1 MTDVLLPQLGET
13 VTEGTIT
20 RWFFGI
26 GERVPAEAPL
36 YEISTEK
43 VDSEVP
49 SPLGGVLVE
58 IIASEGATVAVGA
71 LLCRIDPDDPSSSS
85 SPPAVAGVAPSAA
98 AGATTSA
105 GTSPTPAGSSGGP
118 STSESEAVAGA
129 GAAAVVAPAAA
140 AVAGPGAATGTGG
153 RTGTRLLSPVVRR
166 LLAENGLDPA
176 RVRGTGLGGRLTRGD
191 VEQFL
196 RDNPDRAEPFNGIR
210 KATARH
216 MVGSLAT
223 SPHVLTAMEVDYDA
237 VDRLRSAEKD
247 AWRAAEG
254 ISLTY
259 LPFIVTALVEALVVF
274 PRLNASVGD
283 DELIVHGDVN
293 LAVAVDLGFEG
304 LVAPVVRKVGDLSI
318 RDLARSI
325 HEMAG
330 RARDRRLVPDD
341 LAGGTFTVTNPG
353 QYGTLFQ
360 FPIINQPQVAILS
373 TDGIARKPAVVVD
386 ADGVETIGIRPLGIL
401 ALAWDHRAFDGAYAA
416 AFLQELKRILETTD
430 WAGRWADEADGA

>member
-1 MTDVLLPQLGET
+1 MADVLLPQLGET

-26 GERVPAEAPL
+26 GETVPADAPL
-36 YEISTEK
+36 YEVSTEK

-58 IIASEGATVAVGA
+58 IIASEGATIPVGA
-71 LLCRIDPDDPSSSS
+71 LLCRIDPDDPSST
-85 SPPAVAGVAPSAA
+85 SPLPTPSAVAGVQADP
-98 AGATTSA
+98 
-105 GTSPTPAGSSGGP
+105 
-118 STSESEAVAGA
+118 ESRAGA
-129 GAAAVVAPAAA
+129 GAGGTGLSTSEQGSGVPAGSDAVLASAAA
-140 AVAGPGAATGTGG
+140 AGPAGATGTGVEHRG
-153 RTGTRLLSPVVRR
+153 RAGARLLSPVVRR

-191 VEQFL
+191 VEKFL
-196 RDNPDRAEPFNGIR
+196 RDNPERAEPFNGIR

-216 MVGSLAT
+216 MVGSKAT
-223 SPHVLTAMEVDYDA
+223 SPHVLTAMEVDFDA
-237 VDRLRSAEKD
+237 VDRLRYAEKD
-247 AWRAAEG
+247 AWRDAEG
-254 ISLTY
+254 TSLTY
-259 LPFIVTALVEALVVF
+259 LPFIVAALAEALAAF

-325 HEMAG
+325 HEVAG

-341 LAGGTFTVTNPG
+341 LSGGTFTVTNPG
-353 QYGTLFQ
+353 RYGTLFQ

-386 ADGVETIGIRPLGIL
+386 ADGVETIGVRPLGIL

-430 WAGRWADEADGA
+430 WVGRWADEADGA

>member
-1 MTDVLLPQLGET
+1 MADVLLPQLGET

-26 GERVPAEAPL
+26 GETVPADAPL
-36 YEISTEK
+36 YEVSTEK

-71 LLCRIDPDDPSSSS
+71 LLCRIDADGPSSTSPLPT
-85 SPPAVAGVAPSAA
+85 PPAVAGDAPADA
-98 AGATTSA
+98 TGATSSA
-105 GTSPTPAGSSGGP
+105 GMPPTPADGSGAQAG
-118 STSESEAVAGA
+118 GA
-129 GAAAVVAPAAA
+129 GVT
-140 AVAGPGAATGTGG
+140 GGGTGG
-153 RTGTRLLSPVVRR
+153 RAGVRLLSPVVRR
-166 LLAENGLDPA
+166 LLAENGLDPE
-176 RVRGTGLGGRLTRGD
+176 RVRATGLGGRLTRRD

-216 MVGSLAT
+216 MVGSKAT
-223 SPHVLTAMEVDYDA
+223 SPHVLTAMEVDFDA

-254 ISLTY
+254 SSLTY
-259 LPFIVTALVEALVVF
+259 LPFIVTALAEALAAF

-325 HEMAG
+325 HEVAG

-341 LAGGTFTVTNPG
+341 LSGGTFTVTNPG

-373 TDGIARKPAVVVD
+373 TDGVARKPAVVVD
-386 ADGVETIGIRPLGIL
+386 ADGVETVGVRPLGIL

-416 AFLQELKRILETTD
+416 AFLQDLKRILETTD
-430 WAGRWADEADGA
+430 WVGRWADEADGT

>member
-1 MTDVLLPQLGET
+1 MADVLLPQLGET

-20 RWFFGI
+20 RWFFGV
-26 GERVPAEAPL
+26 GETVPADAPL
-36 YEISTEK
+36 YEVSTEK

-71 LLCRIDPDDPSSSS
+71 LLCRIDADGPSSTSPLPT
-85 SPPAVAGVAPSAA
+85 PPAVAGDAPADA
-98 AGATTSA
+98 AGATSSA
-105 GTSPTPAGSSGGP
+105 GMPPTPADGSG
-118 STSESEAVAGA
+118 AQVVGA
-129 GAAAVVAPAAA
+129 GVT
-140 AVAGPGAATGTGG
+140 GGGTGG
-153 RTGTRLLSPVVRR
+153 RAGVRLLSPVVRR
-166 LLAENGLDPA
+166 LLAENGLDPE
-176 RVRGTGLGGRLTRGD
+176 RVRATGLGGRLTRRD

-196 RDNPDRAEPFNGIR
+196 RDNPGRAEPFNGIR

-216 MVGSLAT
+216 MVGSKAT
-223 SPHVLTAMEVDYDA
+223 SPHVLTAMEVDFDA

-254 ISLTY
+254 SSLTY
-259 LPFIVTALVEALVVF
+259 LPFIVTALAEALAAF

-325 HEMAG
+325 HEVAG

-373 TDGIARKPAVVVD
+373 TDGVARKPAVVVD
-386 ADGVETIGIRPLGIL
+386 ADGVETVGVRPLGIL

-416 AFLQELKRILETTD
+416 AFLQDLKRILETTD
-430 WAGRWADEADGA
+430 WVGRWADEADGT

>member
-1 MTDVLLPQLGET
+1 MADVLLPQLGET

-20 RWFFGI
+20 RWFFGV
-26 GERVPAEAPL
+26 GETVPADAPL
-36 YEISTEK
+36 YEVSTEK

-58 IIASEGATVAVGA
+58 IIAPEGATVAVGA
-71 LLCRIDPDDPSSSS
+71 LLCRIEPADSSSVAPAS
-85 SPPAVAGVAPSAA
+85 AFATPAVADDAPTDA
-98 AGATTSA
+98 AGATSSA
-105 GTSPTPAGSSGGP
+105 GTPPTPAGTGGP
-118 STSESEAVAGA
+118 T
-129 GAAAVVAPAAA
+129 
-140 AVAGPGAATGTGG
+140 ATREVGLQGG
-153 RTGTRLLSPVVRR
+153 RASGRLLSPVVRR
-166 LLAENGLDPA
+166 LLAEHGLDPA
-176 RVRGTGLGGRLTRGD
+176 RVSGTGLGGRLTRRD

-196 RDNPDRAEPFNGIR
+196 RDNPGRAEPFNGIR

-216 MVGSLAT
+216 MVGSKAT
-223 SPHVLTAMEVDYDA
+223 SPHVLTAMEVDFDA

-254 ISLTY
+254 SSLTY
-259 LPFIVTALVEALVVF
+259 LPFIVAALTEALSAF
-274 PRLNASVGD
+274 PRMNASVGD
-283 DELIVHGDVN
+283 DELILHGDVN

-304 LVAPVVRKVGDLSI
+304 LVAPVIRKVGDRSI

-325 HEMAG
+325 HGVAG
-330 RARDRRLVPDD
+330 RARDRKLVPDD
-341 LAGGTFTVTNPG
+341 LAGGTFTVTNAG

-386 ADGVETIGIRPLGIL
+386 ADGVESIGVRPLGIL

-416 AFLQELKRILETTD
+416 AFLQEMKRILEVTD
-430 WAGRWADEADGA
+430 WVARWADEADGADGA

>member
-1 MTDVLLPQLGET
+1 MADVLLPQLGET

-26 GERVPAEAPL
+26 GETVPADAPL
-36 YEISTEK
+36 YEVSTEK

-58 IIASEGATVAVGA
+58 IIASEGATIPVGA
-71 LLCRIDPDDPSSSS
+71 LLCRIDPDDPSST
-85 SPPAVAGVAPSAA
+85 PPLPTPSAVAGVQADP
-98 AGATTSA
+98 
-105 GTSPTPAGSSGGP
+105 
-118 STSESEAVAGA
+118 ESRAGA
-129 GAAAVVAPAAA
+129 GAGGTGLSTSEPA
-140 AVAGPGAATGTGG
+140 GATGTGVEHGG
-153 RTGTRLLSPVVRR
+153 RVGVRLLSPVVRR

-191 VEQFL
+191 VEKFL
-196 RDNPDRAEPFNGIR
+196 RDNPERAEPFNGIR

-216 MVGSLAT
+216 MVGSKAT
-223 SPHVLTAMEVDYDA
+223 SPHVLTAMEVDFDA
-237 VDRLRSAEKD
+237 VDRLRYAEKD
-247 AWRAAEG
+247 AWRDAEG
-254 ISLTY
+254 SSLTY
-259 LPFIVTALVEALVVF
+259 LPFIVAALAEALAAF

-325 HEMAG
+325 HEVAG

-341 LAGGTFTVTNPG
+341 LSGGTFTVTNPG

-386 ADGVETIGIRPLGIL
+386 ADGVETIGVRPLGIL

-430 WAGRWADEADGA
+430 WVGRWADEADGA

>member
-1 MTDVLLPQLGET
+1 MADVLLPQLGET

-26 GERVPAEAPL
+26 GERVPADAPL
-36 YEISTEK
+36 YEVSTEK

-71 LLCRIDPDDPSSSS
+71 LLCRIDADGPSSTSPLPT
-85 SPPAVAGVAPSAA
+85 PPAVAGDAPADA
-98 AGATTSA
+98 AGATSSA
-105 GTSPTPAGSSGGP
+105 GTPPTPADGSGAQ
-118 STSESEAVAGA
+118 AVGA
-129 GAAAVVAPAAA
+129 GVT
-140 AVAGPGAATGTGG
+140 GGGTGG
-153 RTGTRLLSPVVRR
+153 RARVRLLSPVVRR
-166 LLAENGLDPA
+166 LLAENGLDPE
-176 RVRGTGLGGRLTRGD
+176 RVRATGLGGRLTRRD

-196 RDNPDRAEPFNGIR
+196 RDNPGRAEPFNGIR

-216 MVGSLAT
+216 MVGSKAT
-223 SPHVLTAMEVDYDA
+223 SPHVLTAMEVDFDA

-254 ISLTY
+254 SSLTY
-259 LPFIVTALVEALVVF
+259 LPFIVAALAEALAAF

-325 HEMAG
+325 HEVAG

-341 LAGGTFTVTNPG
+341 LSGGTFTVTNPG

-373 TDGIARKPAVVVD
+373 TDGVARKPAVVVD
-386 ADGVETIGIRPLGIL
+386 ADGVETVGVRPLGIL

-416 AFLQELKRILETTD
+416 AFLQDLKRILETTD
-430 WAGRWADEADGA
+430 WVGRWADEADGT

>member
-1 MTDVLLPQLGET
+1 MADVLLPQLGET

-20 RWFFGI
+20 RWFFGV
-26 GERVPAEAPL
+26 GETVPADAPL
-36 YEISTEK
+36 YEVSTEK

-49 SPLGGVLVE
+49 SPLGGVLAE
-58 IIASEGATVAVGA
+58 IIAPEGATVAVGA
-71 LLCRIDPDDPSSSS
+71 LLCRIEPADSSS
-85 SPPAVAGVAPSAA
+85 VAPASASATPVADDAPADA
-98 AGATTSA
+98 AGATSSA
-105 GTSPTPAGSSGGP
+105 GTPPTPAGTGGP
-118 STSESEAVAGA
+118 T
-129 GAAAVVAPAAA
+129 
-140 AVAGPGAATGTGG
+140 ATREVGVQVG
-153 RTGTRLLSPVVRR
+153 RASGRLLSPVVRR
-166 LLAENGLDPA
+166 LLAEHGLDPA
-176 RVRGTGLGGRLTRGD
+176 RVSGTGLAGRLTRRD

-196 RDNPDRAEPFNGIR
+196 RDNPGRAEPFNGIR

-216 MVGSLAT
+216 MVGSKAT
-223 SPHVLTAMEVDYDA
+223 SPHVLTAMEVDFDA

-254 ISLTY
+254 SSLTY
-259 LPFIVTALVEALVVF
+259 LPFIVAALTEALSAF
-274 PRLNASVGD
+274 PRMNASVGD
-283 DELIVHGDVN
+283 DELILHGDVN

-304 LVAPVVRKVGDLSI
+304 LVAPVIRKVGDRSI

-325 HEMAG
+325 HGVAG
-330 RARDRRLVPDD
+330 RARDRKLVPDD

-386 ADGVETIGIRPLGIL
+386 ADGVESIGVRPLGIL

-416 AFLQELKRILETTD
+416 AFLQEMKRILEATD
-430 WAGRWADEADGA
+430 WVARWADEADEADEADGA

>member
-1 MTDVLLPQLGET
+1 MADVLLPQLGET

-26 GERVPAEAPL
+26 GERVPADAPL
-36 YEISTEK
+36 YEVSTEK

-49 SPLGGVLVE
+49 SPMGGVLVE

-71 LLCRIDPDDPSSSS
+71 LLCRIDADGPSSTSPLPT
-85 SPPAVAGVAPSAA
+85 PPAVAGDVPADA
-98 AGATTSA
+98 AGATPPA
-105 GTSPTPAGSSGGP
+105 GTPPTPTPTPGDGSGAQ
-118 STSESEAVAGA
+118 AVGA
-129 GAAAVVAPAAA
+129 GVTS
-140 AVAGPGAATGTGG
+140 GGTGG
-153 RTGTRLLSPVVRR
+153 RAGVRLLSPVVRR
-166 LLAENGLDPA
+166 LLAENGLDPE
-176 RVRGTGLGGRLTRGD
+176 RVRATGLGGRLTRKD

-196 RDNPDRAEPFNGIR
+196 RDNPAQAEPFNGIR

-216 MVGSLAT
+216 MVGSKAT
-223 SPHVLTAMEVDYDA
+223 SPHVLTAMEVDFDA

-254 ISLTY
+254 SSLTY
-259 LPFIVTALVEALVVF
+259 LPFIVAALAEALASF

-325 HEMAG
+325 HEVAG

-373 TDGIARKPAVVVD
+373 TDGVARKPAVVVD
-386 ADGVETIGIRPLGIL
+386 ADGVETVGVRPLGIL

-416 AFLQELKRILETTD
+416 AFLQDLKRILETTD
-430 WAGRWADEADGA
+430 WVGRWADEADWT

>member
-1 MTDVLLPQLGET
+1 MADILLPQLGET

-26 GERVPAEAPL
+26 GERVPADAPL
-36 YEISTEK
+36 YEVSTEK

-71 LLCRIDPDDPSSSS
+71 LLCRIDADGPSSTSPLPT
-85 SPPAVAGVAPSAA
+85 PPAVAGDAPADA
-98 AGATTSA
+98 AGATSSA
-105 GTSPTPAGSSGGP
+105 GTPPTPADGGGAQ
-118 STSESEAVAGA
+118 AVGA
-129 GAAAVVAPAAA
+129 GVT
-140 AVAGPGAATGTGG
+140 GGGTGG
-153 RTGTRLLSPVVRR
+153 RAGVRLLSPVVRR
-166 LLAENGLDPA
+166 LLAENGLDPE
-176 RVRGTGLGGRLTRGD
+176 RVRATGLGGRLTRRD

-196 RDNPDRAEPFNGIR
+196 RDNPGRAEPFNGIR

-216 MVGSLAT
+216 MVGSKAT
-223 SPHVLTAMEVDYDA
+223 SPHVLTAMEVDFDA

-254 ISLTY
+254 SSLTY
-259 LPFIVTALVEALVVF
+259 LPFIVAALAEALAAF

-283 DELIVHGDVN
+283 GELIVHGDVN

-325 HEMAG
+325 HEVAG
-330 RARDRRLVPDD
+330 RARDRKLVSAD
-341 LAGGTFTVTNPG
+341 LVGGTFTVTNPG

-386 ADGVETIGIRPLGIL
+386 ADGVETLGIRPLGVL

-430 WAGRWADEADGA
+430 WVRRWADEADGADGA

>member
-1 MTDVLLPQLGET
+1 MADVLLPQLGET

-26 GERVPAEAPL
+26 GERVPADAPL
-36 YEISTEK
+36 YEVSTEK

-71 LLCRIDPDDPSSSS
+71 LLCRIDADGPSSTSPLPT
-85 SPPAVAGVAPSAA
+85 PPAVAGDAPADA
-98 AGATTSA
+98 AGATSSA
-105 GTSPTPAGSSGGP
+105 GTPPTPADGSGAQ
-118 STSESEAVAGA
+118 AVGA
-129 GAAAVVAPAAA
+129 GVT
-140 AVAGPGAATGTGG
+140 GGGTGG
-153 RTGTRLLSPVVRR
+153 RARVRLLSPVVRR
-166 LLAENGLDPA
+166 LLAENGLDPE
-176 RVRGTGLGGRLTRGD
+176 RVRATGLGGRLTRRD

-196 RDNPDRAEPFNGIR
+196 RDNPGRAEPFNGIR

-216 MVGSLAT
+216 MVGSKAT
-223 SPHVLTAMEVDYDA
+223 SPHVLTAMEVDFDA

-254 ISLTY
+254 SSLTY
-259 LPFIVTALVEALVVF
+259 LPFIVVALAEALAAF

-325 HEMAG
+325 HEVAG

-373 TDGIARKPAVVVD
+373 TDGVARKPAVVVD
-386 ADGVETIGIRPLGIL
+386 ADGVETVGVRPLGIL

-416 AFLQELKRILETTD
+416 AFLQDLKRILETTD
-430 WAGRWADEADGA
+430 WVGRWADEADGT

>member
-1 MTDVLLPQLGET
+1 MADVLLPQLGET

-20 RWFFGI
+20 RWFFGV
-26 GERVPAEAPL
+26 GETVPADAPL
-36 YEISTEK
+36 YEVSTEK

-71 LLCRIDPDDPSSSS
+71 LLCRIDADGPSSTSPLPT
-85 SPPAVAGVAPSAA
+85 PPAVAGDAPADA
-98 AGATTSA
+98 AGATSSA
-105 GTSPTPAGSSGGP
+105 GMPPTPADGSGAQAG
-118 STSESEAVAGA
+118 GA
-129 GAAAVVAPAAA
+129 GVT
-140 AVAGPGAATGTGG
+140 GGGTGG
-153 RTGTRLLSPVVRR
+153 RAGVRLLSPVVRR
-166 LLAENGLDPA
+166 LLAENGLDPE
-176 RVRGTGLGGRLTRGD
+176 RVRATGLGGRLTRRD

-196 RDNPDRAEPFNGIR
+196 RDNPGRAEPFNGIR

-216 MVGSLAT
+216 MVGSKAT
-223 SPHVLTAMEVDYDA
+223 SPHVLTAMEVDFDA

-254 ISLTY
+254 SSLTY
-259 LPFIVTALVEALVVF
+259 LPFIVTALAEALATF

-325 HEMAG
+325 HEVAG

-373 TDGIARKPAVVVD
+373 TDGVARKPAVVVD
-386 ADGVETIGIRPLGIL
+386 ADGVETVGVRPLGIL

-416 AFLQELKRILETTD
+416 AFLQDLKRILETTD
-430 WAGRWADEADGA
+430 WVGRWADEADGT

>member
-1 MTDVLLPQLGET
+1 MADVLLPQLGET

-26 GERVPAEAPL
+26 GERVPADAPL
-36 YEISTEK
+36 YEVSTEK

-49 SPLGGVLVE
+49 SPMGGVLVE

-71 LLCRIDPDDPSSSS
+71 LLCRIDADGPSSTSPLPT
-85 SPPAVAGVAPSAA
+85 PPAVAGGAPADA
-98 AGATTSA
+98 AGATPSA
-105 GTSPTPAGSSGGP
+105 GTPPTPADGSGAQAG
-118 STSESEAVAGA
+118 GA
-129 GAAAVVAPAAA
+129 GVT
-140 AVAGPGAATGTGG
+140 GGGTGG
-153 RTGTRLLSPVVRR
+153 RAGVRLLSPVVRR
-166 LLAENGLDPA
+166 LLAENGLDPE
-176 RVRGTGLGGRLTRGD
+176 RVRATGLGGRLTRRD

-196 RDNPDRAEPFNGIR
+196 RDNPGRAEPFNGIR

-216 MVGSLAT
+216 MVGSKAT
-223 SPHVLTAMEVDYDA
+223 SPHVLTAMEVDFDA

-254 ISLTY
+254 SSLTY
-259 LPFIVTALVEALVVF
+259 LPFIVAALAEALASF

-325 HEMAG
+325 HEVAG

-341 LAGGTFTVTNPG
+341 LSGGTFTVTNPG
-353 QYGTLFQ
+353 RYGTLFQ

-386 ADGVETIGIRPLGIL
+386 ADGVETIGVRPLGIL

-430 WAGRWADEADGA
+430 WVGRWADEADGA

>member
-1 MTDVLLPQLGET
+1 MADVLLPQLGET

-26 GERVPAEAPL
+26 GERVPADAPL
-36 YEISTEK
+36 YEVSTEK

-71 LLCRIDPDDPSSSS
+71 LLCRIDADGPSSTSPLPT
-85 SPPAVAGVAPSAA
+85 PPAVAGGAPADA
-98 AGATTSA
+98 AGATSSA
-105 GTSPTPAGSSGGP
+105 GTPPTPADGSGAQ
-118 STSESEAVAGA
+118 AVGA
-129 GAAAVVAPAAA
+129 GVTGV
-140 AVAGPGAATGTGG
+140 GTGG
-153 RTGTRLLSPVVRR
+153 RARVRLLSPVVRR
-166 LLAENGLDPA
+166 LLAENGLDPE
-176 RVRGTGLGGRLTRGD
+176 RVRATGLGGRLTRRD

-196 RDNPDRAEPFNGIR
+196 RDNPGRAEPFNGIR

-216 MVGSLAT
+216 MVGSKAT
-223 SPHVLTAMEVDYDA
+223 SPHVLTAMEVDFDA

-254 ISLTY
+254 SSLTY
-259 LPFIVTALVEALVVF
+259 LPFIVVALAEALAAF

-325 HEMAG
+325 HEVAG

-373 TDGIARKPAVVVD
+373 TDGVARKPAVVVD
-386 ADGVETIGIRPLGIL
+386 ADGVETVGVRPLGIL

-416 AFLQELKRILETTD
+416 AFLQDLKRILETTD
-430 WAGRWADEADGA
+430 WVGRWADEADGT

>member
-1 MTDVLLPQLGET
+1 MADVLLPQLGET

-26 GERVPAEAPL
+26 GERVPADAPL
-36 YEISTEK
+36 YEVSTEK

-58 IIASEGATVAVGA
+58 IIASEGVTVAVGA
-71 LLCRIDPDDPSSSS
+71 LLCRIDADGPSSTPPLPT
-85 SPPAVAGVAPSAA
+85 PPAVAGDAPADA
-98 AGATTSA
+98 AGATSSA
-105 GTSPTPAGSSGGP
+105 GTPPTPADGSGAQ
-118 STSESEAVAGA
+118 AVGA
-129 GAAAVVAPAAA
+129 GVT
-140 AVAGPGAATGTGG
+140 GGGTGG
-153 RTGTRLLSPVVRR
+153 RAGVRLLSPVVRR
-166 LLAENGLDPA
+166 LLAENGLDPE
-176 RVRGTGLGGRLTRGD
+176 RVRATGLGGRLTRRD

-196 RDNPDRAEPFNGIR
+196 RDNPGRAEPFNGIR

-216 MVGSLAT
+216 MVGSKAT
-223 SPHVLTAMEVDYDA
+223 SPHVLTAMEVDFDA

-254 ISLTY
+254 SSLTY
-259 LPFIVTALVEALVVF
+259 LPFIVVALAEALAAF

-325 HEMAG
+325 HEVAG

-373 TDGIARKPAVVVD
+373 TDGVARKPAVVVD
-386 ADGVETIGIRPLGIL
+386 ADGVETVGVRPLGIL

-416 AFLQELKRILETTD
+416 AFLQDLKRILETTD
-430 WAGRWADEADGA
+430 WVGRWADEADGT

>member
-1 MTDVLLPQLGET
+1 MADVLLPQLGET

-26 GERVPAEAPL
+26 GETVPADAPL
-36 YEISTEK
+36 YEVSTEK

-58 IIASEGATVAVGA
+58 IIASEGATIPVGA
-71 LLCRIDPDDPSSSS
+71 LLCRIDPDDPSST
-85 SPPAVAGVAPSAA
+85 SPLPTPSAVAGVQADP
-98 AGATTSA
+98 
-105 GTSPTPAGSSGGP
+105 
-118 STSESEAVAGA
+118 ESRAGA
-129 GAAAVVAPAAA
+129 GAGGTGLSTSEQGSGVPAGSDAVVASAAA
-140 AVAGPGAATGTGG
+140 AGPAGATGTGVEHRG
-153 RTGTRLLSPVVRR
+153 RAGVRLLSPVVRR

-191 VEQFL
+191 VEKFL
-196 RDNPDRAEPFNGIR
+196 RDNPERAEPFNGIR

-216 MVGSLAT
+216 MVGSKAT
-223 SPHVLTAMEVDYDA
+223 SPHVLTAMEVDFDA
-237 VDRLRSAEKD
+237 VDRLRYAEKD
-247 AWRAAEG
+247 AWRDAEG
-254 ISLTY
+254 SSLTY
-259 LPFIVTALVEALVVF
+259 LPFIVAALAEALAAF

-325 HEMAG
+325 HEVAG

-386 ADGVETIGIRPLGIL
+386 ADGVETLGIRPLGVL

-430 WAGRWADEADGA
+430 WVRRWADEADGA

>member
-1 MTDVLLPQLGET
+1 MADVLLPQLGET

-26 GERVPAEAPL
+26 GETVPADAPL
-36 YEISTEK
+36 YEVSTEK

-71 LLCRIDPDDPSSSS
+71 LLCRIDADGPSSTSPLPT
-85 SPPAVAGVAPSAA
+85 PPAVAGDAPADA
-98 AGATTSA
+98 AGATSSA
-105 GTSPTPAGSSGGP
+105 GMPPTPADGSGAQAG
-118 STSESEAVAGA
+118 GA
-129 GAAAVVAPAAA
+129 GVT
-140 AVAGPGAATGTGG
+140 GGGTGG
-153 RTGTRLLSPVVRR
+153 RAGVRLLSPVVRR
-166 LLAENGLDPA
+166 LLAENGLDPE
-176 RVRGTGLGGRLTRGD
+176 RVRATGLGGRLTRRD

-216 MVGSLAT
+216 MVGSKAT
-223 SPHVLTAMEVDYDA
+223 SPHVLTAMEVDFDA

-254 ISLTY
+254 SSLTY
-259 LPFIVTALVEALVVF
+259 LPFIVTALAEALAAF

-325 HEMAG
+325 HEVAG

-341 LAGGTFTVTNPG
+341 LSGGTFTVTNPG

-373 TDGIARKPAVVVD
+373 TDGVARKPAVVVD
-386 ADGVETIGIRPLGIL
+386 ADGVETVGVRPLGIL

-416 AFLQELKRILETTD
+416 AFLQDLKRILETTD
-430 WAGRWADEADGA
+430 WVGRWADEADGT

>member
-1 MTDVLLPQLGET
+1 MADVLLPQLGET

-26 GERVPAEAPL
+26 GETVPADAPL
-36 YEISTEK
+36 YEVSTEK

-58 IIASEGATVAVGA
+58 IIASEGATIPVGA
-71 LLCRIDPDDPSSSS
+71 LLCRIDPDDPSST
-85 SPPAVAGVAPSAA
+85 SPLPTPSAVAGVQADP
-98 AGATTSA
+98 
-105 GTSPTPAGSSGGP
+105 
-118 STSESEAVAGA
+118 ESRAGA
-129 GAAAVVAPAAA
+129 GAGGTGLSTSEQGSGVPAGSDAVVASAAA
-140 AVAGPGAATGTGG
+140 AGPAGATGTGVEHGG
-153 RTGTRLLSPVVRR
+153 RARVRLLSPVVRR

-191 VEQFL
+191 VEKFL
-196 RDNPDRAEPFNGIR
+196 RDNPERAEPFNGIR

-216 MVGSLAT
+216 MVGSKAT
-223 SPHVLTAMEVDYDA
+223 SPHVLTAMEVDFDA
-237 VDRLRSAEKD
+237 VDRLRYAEKD
-247 AWRAAEG
+247 AWRDAEG
-254 ISLTY
+254 TSLTY
-259 LPFIVTALVEALVVF
+259 LPFIVAALAEALAAF

-325 HEMAG
+325 HEVAG

-341 LAGGTFTVTNPG
+341 LSGGTFTVTNPG

-386 ADGVETIGIRPLGIL
+386 ADGVETIGVRPLGIL

-430 WAGRWADEADGA
+430 WIGRWADEADGA

>member
-1 MTDVLLPQLGET
+1 MADVLLPQLGET

-26 GERVPAEAPL
+26 GETVPADAPL
-36 YEISTEK
+36 YEVSTEK

-58 IIASEGATVAVGA
+58 IIASEGATIPVGA
-71 LLCRIDPDDPSSSS
+71 LLCRIDPDDPSS
-85 SPPAVAGVAPSAA
+85 
-98 AGATTSA
+98 
-105 GTSPTPAGSSGGP
+105 TSPLPTPS
-118 STSESEAVAGA
+118 AVAGA
-129 GAAAVVAPAAA
+129 GGTGLSTSEQGSGVPAGSDAVVASAAA
-140 AVAGPGAATGTGG
+140 AGPAGATGTGVEHRG
-153 RTGTRLLSPVVRR
+153 RAGVRLLSPVVRR

-191 VEQFL
+191 VEKFL
-196 RDNPDRAEPFNGIR
+196 RDNPERAEPFNGIR

-216 MVGSLAT
+216 MVGSKAT
-223 SPHVLTAMEVDYDA
+223 SPHVLTAMEVDFDA
-237 VDRLRSAEKD
+237 VDRLRYAEKD
-247 AWRAAEG
+247 AWRDAEG
-254 ISLTY
+254 SSLTY
-259 LPFIVTALVEALVVF
+259 LPFIVAALAEALAAF

-325 HEMAG
+325 HEVAG

-341 LAGGTFTVTNPG
+341 LSGGTFTVTNPG

-386 ADGVETIGIRPLGIL
+386 ADGVETIGVRPLGIL

-430 WAGRWADEADGA
+430 WVGRWADEADGA

>member
-20 RWFFGI
+20 RWFFGFGV
-26 GERVPAEAPL
+26 GETVPAGAPL
-36 YEISTEK
+36 YEVSTEK

-58 IIASEGATVAVGA
+58 IITSEGATIPVGA
-71 LLCRIDPDDPSSSS
+71 LLCRIDSDDPSSSS
-85 SPPAVAGVAPSAA
+85 SSSAIAGVAPADPESRAGVGGTGQSASDQSAGASAGVASAA
-98 AGATTSA
+98 ADMPGPGTAA
-105 GTSPTPAGSSGGP
+105 GT
-118 STSESEAVAGA
+118 GA
-129 GAAAVVAPAAA
+129 EV
-140 AVAGPGAATGTGG
+140 GG
-153 RTGTRLLSPVVRR
+153 RTGARLLSPVVRR

-196 RDNPDRAEPFNGIR
+196 RDNPGRAEPFNGIR

-216 MVGSLAT
+216 MVGSKAT

-237 VDRLRSAEKD
+237 VDRLRVVEKE

-254 ISLTY
+254 SSLTY
-259 LPFIVTALVEALVVF
+259 LPFIVAALAEALATF

-304 LVAPVVRKVGDLSI
+304 LVAPVVRRVGDLSI

-325 HEMAG
+325 HEVAG

-386 ADGVETIGIRPLGIL
+386 ADGVETLGIRPLGVL

-430 WAGRWADEADGA
+430 WVRRWADEADGADGA

>member
-20 RWFFGI
+20 RWFFGV
-26 GERVPAEAPL
+26 GETVPAGAPL
-36 YEISTEK
+36 YEVSTEK

-58 IIASEGATVAVGA
+58 IITSEGATIPVGA
-71 LLCRIDPDDPSSSS
+71 LLCRIDSDDPSSSS
-85 SPPAVAGVAPSAA
+85 SSSAIAGVAPADPESRAGVGGTGQSASDQSAGASAGVASAA
-98 AGATTSA
+98 ADMPGPGTAA
-105 GTSPTPAGSSGGP
+105 GT
-118 STSESEAVAGA
+118 GA
-129 GAAAVVAPAAA
+129 EV
-140 AVAGPGAATGTGG
+140 GG
-153 RTGTRLLSPVVRR
+153 RTGARLLSPVVRR

-196 RDNPDRAEPFNGIR
+196 RDNPGRAEPFNGIR

-216 MVGSLAT
+216 MVGSKAT

-237 VDRLRSAEKD
+237 VDRLRVVEKE

-254 ISLTY
+254 SSLTY
-259 LPFIVTALVEALVVF
+259 LPFIVAALAEALATF

-304 LVAPVVRKVGDLSI
+304 LVAPIVRKVGDLSI

-325 HEMAG
+325 HEVAG

-386 ADGVETIGIRPLGIL
+386 ADGVETLGIRPLGVL

-430 WAGRWADEADGA
+430 WVRRWADEADGADGA

>member
-1 MTDVLLPQLGET
+1 MADVLLPQLGET

-20 RWFFGI
+20 RWFFGV
-26 GERVPAEAPL
+26 GETVPADAPL
-36 YEISTEK
+36 YEVSTEK

-71 LLCRIDPDDPSSSS
+71 LLCRIDADGPSSTSPLPT
-85 SPPAVAGVAPSAA
+85 PPAVAGDAPADA
-98 AGATTSA
+98 AGATSSA
-105 GTSPTPAGSSGGP
+105 GMPPTPADGSGAQ
-118 STSESEAVAGA
+118 AVGA
-129 GAAAVVAPAAA
+129 GVT
-140 AVAGPGAATGTGG
+140 GGGTGG
-153 RTGTRLLSPVVRR
+153 RAGVRLLSPVVRR
-166 LLAENGLDPA
+166 LLAENGLDPE
-176 RVRGTGLGGRLTRGD
+176 RVRATGLGGRLTRRD

-196 RDNPDRAEPFNGIR
+196 RDNPGRAEPFNGIR

-216 MVGSLAT
+216 MVGSKAT
-223 SPHVLTAMEVDYDA
+223 SPHVLTAMEVDFDA

-254 ISLTY
+254 SSLTY
-259 LPFIVTALVEALVVF
+259 LPFIVTALAEALAAF

-325 HEMAG
+325 HEVAG

-341 LAGGTFTVTNPG
+341 LSGGTFTVTNPG

-386 ADGVETIGIRPLGIL
+386 ADGVETIGVRPLGIL

-430 WAGRWADEADGA
+430 WIGRWADEADGA

>member
-20 RWFFGI
+20 RWFFGV
-26 GERVPAEAPL
+26 GETVPAGAPL
-36 YEISTEK
+36 YEVSTEK

-58 IIASEGATVAVGA
+58 IITSEGATIPVGA
-71 LLCRIDPDDPSSSS
+71 LLCRIDSDDPSSSS
-85 SPPAVAGVAPSAA
+85 SVIAGVAPADPESRAGVGGTGQSASDQSAGASAVVASAA
-98 AGATTSA
+98 AD
-105 GTSPTPAGSSGGP
+105 
-118 STSESEAVAGA
+118 
-129 GAAAVVAPAAA
+129 
-140 AVAGPGAATGTGG
+140 VAGPGTTAGTGAGVGG
-153 RTGTRLLSPVVRR
+153 RTGARLLSPVVRR

-196 RDNPDRAEPFNGIR
+196 RDNPGRAEPFNGIR

-216 MVGSLAT
+216 MVGSKAT

-237 VDRLRSAEKD
+237 VDRLRVVEKE

-254 ISLTY
+254 SSLTY
-259 LPFIVTALVEALVVF
+259 LPFIAAALAEALATF

-304 LVAPVVRKVGDLSI
+304 LVAPVVRRVGDLSI

-325 HEMAG
+325 HEVAG

-386 ADGVETIGIRPLGIL
+386 ADGVETLGIRPLGVL

-430 WAGRWADEADGA
+430 WVRRWADEADGA

>member
-1 MTDVLLPQLGET
+1 MADVLLPQLGET

-26 GERVPAEAPL
+26 GETVPADAPL
-36 YEISTEK
+36 YEVSTEK

-58 IIASEGATVAVGA
+58 IIASEGATIPVGA
-71 LLCRIDPDDPSSSS
+71 LLCRIDPDDPSST
-85 SPPAVAGVAPSAA
+85 SPLPTPSAVAGVAPSDA
-98 AGATTSA
+98 AGATAAA
-105 GTSPTPAGSSGGP
+105 GPAG
-118 STSESEAVAGA
+118 
-129 GAAAVVAPAAA
+129 
-140 AVAGPGAATGTGG
+140 ATGTGVEHGG
-153 RTGTRLLSPVVRR
+153 RVGVRLLSPVVRR

-191 VEQFL
+191 VEKFL
-196 RDNPDRAEPFNGIR
+196 RDNPERAEPFNGIR

-216 MVGSLAT
+216 MVGSKAT
-223 SPHVLTAMEVDYDA
+223 SPHVLTAMEVDFDA
-237 VDRLRSAEKD
+237 VDRLRYAEKD
-247 AWRAAEG
+247 AWRDAEG
-254 ISLTY
+254 SSLTY
-259 LPFIVTALVEALVVF
+259 LPFIVAALAEALAAF

-325 HEMAG
+325 HEVAG

-341 LAGGTFTVTNPG
+341 LSGGTFTVTNPG

-386 ADGVETIGIRPLGIL
+386 ADGVETIGVRPLGIL

-430 WAGRWADEADGA
+430 WIGRWADEADGA

>member
-20 RWFFGI
+20 RWFFGV
-26 GERVPAEAPL
+26 GETVPAGAPL
-36 YEISTEK
+36 YEVSTEK

-58 IIASEGATVAVGA
+58 IITSEGATIPVGA
-71 LLCRIDPDDPSSSS
+71 LLCRIDSDDPSSSS
-85 SPPAVAGVAPSAA
+85 SSSAIAGVAPADPESRAGVGGTGQSASDQSAGASAGVASAA
-98 AGATTSA
+98 ADMPGPGTAA
-105 GTSPTPAGSSGGP
+105 GT
-118 STSESEAVAGA
+118 GA
-129 GAAAVVAPAAA
+129 GV
-140 AVAGPGAATGTGG
+140 GG
-153 RTGTRLLSPVVRR
+153 RTGVRLLSPVVRR

-196 RDNPDRAEPFNGIR
+196 RDNPGRAEPFNGIR

-216 MVGSLAT
+216 MVGSKAT

-237 VDRLRSAEKD
+237 VDRLRVVEKE

-254 ISLTY
+254 SSLTY
-259 LPFIVTALVEALVVF
+259 LPFIVAALAEALATF

-304 LVAPVVRKVGDLSI
+304 LVAPVVRRVGDLSI

-325 HEMAG
+325 HEVAG

-373 TDGIARKPAVVVD
+373 TDGVARKPAVVVD
-386 ADGVETIGIRPLGIL
+386 ADGVETVGVRPLGIL

-416 AFLQELKRILETTD
+416 AFLQDLKRILETTD
-430 WAGRWADEADGA
+430 WVGRWADEADGT

>member
-1 MTDVLLPQLGET
+1 MADVLLPQLGET

-26 GERVPAEAPL
+26 GETVPADAPL
-36 YEISTEK
+36 YEVSTEK

-58 IIASEGATVAVGA
+58 IIASEGATIPVGA
-71 LLCRIDPDDPSSSS
+71 LLCRIDPDDPSS
-85 SPPAVAGVAPSAA
+85 
-98 AGATTSA
+98 
-105 GTSPTPAGSSGGP
+105 TSPLPTPS
-118 STSESEAVAGA
+118 AVAGA
-129 GAAAVVAPAAA
+129 GAGGTGLSTSEQGSGVPAGSDAVVASAAA
-140 AVAGPGAATGTGG
+140 AGPAGATGTGVEHRG
-153 RTGTRLLSPVVRR
+153 RAGVRLLSPVVRR

-196 RDNPDRAEPFNGIR
+196 RDNPERAEPFNGIR

-216 MVGSLAT
+216 MVGSKAT
-223 SPHVLTAMEVDYDA
+223 SPHVLTAMEVDFDA
-237 VDRLRSAEKD
+237 VDRLRYAEKD
-247 AWRAAEG
+247 AWRDAEG
-254 ISLTY
+254 TSLTY
-259 LPFIVTALVEALVVF
+259 LPFIVAALAEALAAF

-325 HEMAG
+325 HEVAG

-341 LAGGTFTVTNPG
+341 LSGGTFTVTNPG
-353 QYGTLFQ
+353 RYGTLFQ

-386 ADGVETIGIRPLGIL
+386 ADGVETIGVRPLGIL

-430 WAGRWADEADGA
+430 WVGRWADEADGA

>member
-1 MTDVLLPQLGET
+1 MADVLLPQLGET

-26 GERVPAEAPL
+26 GETVPADAPL
-36 YEISTEK
+36 YEVSTEK

-58 IIASEGATVAVGA
+58 IIASEGATIPVGA
-71 LLCRIDPDDPSSSS
+71 LLCRIDPDDPSST
-85 SPPAVAGVAPSAA
+85 SPLPTPSAVAGVQADP
-98 AGATTSA
+98 
-105 GTSPTPAGSSGGP
+105 
-118 STSESEAVAGA
+118 ESRAGA
-129 GAAAVVAPAAA
+129 GAGGTGLSTSEPA
-140 AVAGPGAATGTGG
+140 GATGTGVEHGG
-153 RTGTRLLSPVVRR
+153 RVGVRLLSPVVRR

-191 VEQFL
+191 VEKFL
-196 RDNPDRAEPFNGIR
+196 RDNPERAEPFNGIR

-216 MVGSLAT
+216 MVGSKAT
-223 SPHVLTAMEVDYDA
+223 SPHVLTAMEVDFDA
-237 VDRLRSAEKD
+237 VDRLRYAEKD
-247 AWRAAEG
+247 AWRDAEG
-254 ISLTY
+254 SSLTY
-259 LPFIVTALVEALVVF
+259 LPFIVAALAEALAAF

-325 HEMAG
+325 HEVAG

-341 LAGGTFTVTNPG
+341 LSGGTFTVTNPG

-386 ADGVETIGIRPLGIL
+386 ADGVETIGVRPLGIL

-430 WAGRWADEADGA
+430 WVGRWADEADGA

>member
-20 RWFFGI
+20 RWFFGV
-26 GERVPAEAPL
+26 GETVPAGAPL
-36 YEISTEK
+36 YEVSTEK

-58 IIASEGATVAVGA
+58 IITSEGATIPVGA
-71 LLCRIDPDDPSSSS
+71 LLCRIDSDDPSSSS
-85 SPPAVAGVAPSAA
+85 SSSAIAGVAPADPESRAGVGGTGQSASDQSAGASAGVASAA
-98 AGATTSA
+98 ADMPGPGTAA
-105 GTSPTPAGSSGGP
+105 GT
-118 STSESEAVAGA
+118 GA
-129 GAAAVVAPAAA
+129 GV
-140 AVAGPGAATGTGG
+140 GG
-153 RTGTRLLSPVVRR
+153 RTGVRLLSPVVRR

-196 RDNPDRAEPFNGIR
+196 RDNPGRAEPFNRIR

-216 MVGSLAT
+216 MVGSKAT

-237 VDRLRSAEKD
+237 VDRLRVVEKE

-254 ISLTY
+254 SSLTY
-259 LPFIVTALVEALVVF
+259 LPFIVAALAEALATF

-304 LVAPVVRKVGDLSI
+304 LVAPVVRRVGDLSI

-325 HEMAG
+325 HEVAG

-386 ADGVETIGIRPLGIL
+386 ADGVETLGIRPLGVL

-430 WAGRWADEADGA
+430 WVRRWADEADGADGA

>member
-20 RWFFGI
+20 RWFFGV
-26 GERVPAEAPL
+26 GETVPAGAPL
-36 YEISTEK
+36 YEVSTEK

-58 IIASEGATVAVGA
+58 IITSEGATIPVGA
-71 LLCRIDPDDPSSSS
+71 LLCRIDSDDPSSSS
-85 SPPAVAGVAPSAA
+85 SSSAIAGVAPADPESRAGVGGTGQSASDQSAGASAVVASAA
-98 AGATTSA
+98 ADMPGPGTAA
-105 GTSPTPAGSSGGP
+105 GT
-118 STSESEAVAGA
+118 GA
-129 GAAAVVAPAAA
+129 EV
-140 AVAGPGAATGTGG
+140 GG
-153 RTGTRLLSPVVRR
+153 RTGARLLSPVVRR

-196 RDNPDRAEPFNGIR
+196 RDNPGRAEPFNGIR

-216 MVGSLAT
+216 MVGSKAT

-237 VDRLRSAEKD
+237 VDRLRVVEKE

-254 ISLTY
+254 SSLTY
-259 LPFIVTALVEALVVF
+259 LPFIVAALAEALATF

-304 LVAPVVRKVGDLSI
+304 LVAPVVRRVGDLSI

-325 HEMAG
+325 HEVAG
-330 RARDRRLVPDD
+330 RARDRKLVPDD

-386 ADGVETIGIRPLGIL
+386 ADGVETLGIRPLGVL

-430 WAGRWADEADGA
+430 WVRRWADEADGA

>member
-20 RWFFGI
+20 RWFFGV
-26 GERVPAEAPL
+26 GETVPAGAPL
-36 YEISTEK
+36 YEVSTEK

-58 IIASEGATVAVGA
+58 VITSEGATIPVGA
-71 LLCRIDPDDPSSSS
+71 LLCRIDSDDPSSSS
-85 SPPAVAGVAPSAA
+85 SSSAIAGVAPADPESRAGVGGTGQSVSDQSAGASVVVASAA
-98 AGATTSA
+98 ADMPGPGPGTAA
-105 GTSPTPAGSSGGP
+105 GT
-118 STSESEAVAGA
+118 GA
-129 GAAAVVAPAAA
+129 GV
-140 AVAGPGAATGTGG
+140 GG
-153 RTGTRLLSPVVRR
+153 RTGARLLSPVVRR

-196 RDNPDRAEPFNGIR
+196 RDNPGRAEPFNRIR

-216 MVGSLAT
+216 MVGSKAT

-237 VDRLRSAEKD
+237 VDRLRVVEKE

-254 ISLTY
+254 SSLTY
-259 LPFIVTALVEALVVF
+259 LPFIVAALAEALATF

-304 LVAPVVRKVGDLSI
+304 LVAPIVHKVGDLSI

-325 HEMAG
+325 HEVAG
-330 RARDRRLVPDD
+330 RARDRKLVRAD
-341 LAGGTFTVTNPG
+341 LVGGTFTVTNPG

-386 ADGVETIGIRPLGIL
+386 ADGVETLGIRPLGVL

-430 WAGRWADEADGA
+430 WVRRWADEADGA